1 MQSLVMTVIGADRS
15 GLVEMLADIV
25 ARHGGNWL
33 ESRFSHLG
41 GQFAGML
48 RIQIPAENE
57 AALSA
62 EFKTLS
68 TKGLTVVV
76 QSDRSAISEK
86 QRSTAVLDLVGSDRP
101 GIVRQI
107 SSALAGKGINV
118 EELNTELASA
128 PMSGETLFKA
138 HAKLYLPENCSLT
151 ELRSE
156 LEKIAQD
163 LFVDIS
169 LQPANAN

>member
-1 MQSLVMTVIGADRS
+1 MQLLVMTVIGTDRP

-25 ARHGGNWL
+25 AKHGGNWL
-33 ESRFSHLG
+33 ESRLSHLG

-48 RIQIPAENE
+48 RVQIPPEKE
-57 AALSA
+57 TALSA
-62 EFKTLS
+62 ELKSLS
-68 TKGLTVVV
+68 SRGLTVVI
-76 QSDRSAISEK
+76 QSDAAPAQK
-86 QRSTAVLDLVGSDRP
+86 NLSTAILELVGSDRP

-118 EELNTELASA
+118 EELNTELVSA
-128 PMSGETLFKA
+128 AMSGEMLFKA
-138 HAKLYLPENCSLT
+138 QARLHVPENCSLP

-163 LFVDIS
+163 LFVDVS
-169 LQPANAN
+169 LQPVNVR